1 MDKDEYK
8 KRLEALMESMQKTNE
23 GNRKVSLNKSLVEA
37 GLNILKSTPKKRPE
51 SNPDPG
57 YSTGMKK
64 GGKVSSAS
72 KRADGCAQRGKT
84 RGKFV

>member
-1 MDKDEYK
+1 MMANYE
-8 KRLEALMESMQKTNE
+8 KRLEELMESRRKTNE
-23 GNRKVSLNKSLVEA
+23 EDRKDSVNRSLLEA
-37 GLNILKSTPKKRPE
+37 GLNIAKSTPKKRPE

-72 KRADGCAQRGKT
+72 KRADGCAVKGKT

>member
-23 GNRKVSLNKSLVEA
+23 GDRKVSLNKSLVEA